1 MTTATISSKGQVTI
15 PKIIRSRHHLEAGDK
30 IEFLEDEQGV
40 VTILPVTQSVTKLKG
55 LIAKPKKPVSI
66 EDMKQAVIEEG
77 GKI

>member
-15 PKIIRSRHHLEAGDK
+15 PKIIRSRYHLEAGDK

-66 EDMKQAVIEEG
+66 EDMKQAVTEEG

>member
-15 PKIIRSRHHLEAGDK
+15 PKVIRNRHHLEAGDK

-55 LIAKPKKPVSI
+55 LIANPEKPVSI
-66 EDMKQAVIEEG
+66 EDMKQAVTEEG
-77 GKI
+77 GKT